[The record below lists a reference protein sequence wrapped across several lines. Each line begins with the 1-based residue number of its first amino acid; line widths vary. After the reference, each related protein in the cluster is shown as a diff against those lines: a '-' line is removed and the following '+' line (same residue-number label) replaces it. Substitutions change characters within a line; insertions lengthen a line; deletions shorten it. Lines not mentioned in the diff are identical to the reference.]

1 MDKLS
6 QVSVF
11 LALLIALFSARP
23 WFIWGHSYIELAILF
38 FFIIT
43 RLLLMKKSIMRRD
56 IMPTVFCLFLFLFIY
71 VVNAPDISTAFSQ
84 ICTKLIPL
92 ALFIQFTNKEKKRF
106 IDSFTTVFSLI
117 LFVSLIFFTLFQ
129 FGVSLPFSRISHSD
143 AHYSEFYNYYAFIVD
158 GHLGIFTRFRSV
170 FTEPGHVG
178 MFASIILYVN
188 DYKLPK
194 WKLFPLL
201 ITIIWSFSLAA
212 YFLLIIGYVLYL
224 LLNNRFRVYLL
235 LIPIILLLS
244 AWAISLYYKNNK
256 GSLVSELIISRLQIT
271 NDGKLSGN
279 NRHTSD
285 FLTYYD
291 KFDKTSDYITG
302 LGSHKYHKLPFLSGN
317 ASYKNFILEHGLMGI
332 LFLMFFGLSFIY
344 SYASLQYFGLF
355 LLYVAAFL
363 QRPYALWE
371 VESFLYIAYSCQV
384 LDKKYII
391 KSDCRLNTNSIT
403 NLIK

>member
-1 MDKLS
+1 M
-6 QVSVF
+6 
-11 LALLIALFSARP
+11 
-23 WFIWGHSYIELAILF
+23 
-38 FFIIT
+38 
-43 RLLLMKKSIMRRD
+43 
-56 IMPTVFCLFLFLFIY
+56 
-71 VVNAPDISTAFSQ
+71 
-84 ICTKLIPL
+84 
-92 ALFIQFTNKEKKRF
+92 FIQFTNKEKKRF
-106 IDSFTTVFSLI
+106 IDSFTTIFSLI